1 MFKLL
6 KKKVKVKIV
15 NQQEKKEK
23 TFKLRK
29 KPQVIDI

>member
-1 MFKLL
+1 MFKLF
-6 KKKVKVKIV
+6 KKVKVKIV

-23 TFKLRK
+23 TFQVKK

>member
-15 NQQEKKEK
+15 NQQEKKGK
-23 TFKLRK
+23 TFQVK
-29 KPQVIDI
+29 KKTSSD